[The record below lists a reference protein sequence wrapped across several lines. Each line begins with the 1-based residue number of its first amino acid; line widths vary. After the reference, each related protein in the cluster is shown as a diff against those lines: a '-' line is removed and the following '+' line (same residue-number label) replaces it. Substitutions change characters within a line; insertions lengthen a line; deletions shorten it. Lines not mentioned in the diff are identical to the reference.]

1 VNQTWSVEMF
11 VYLATAL
18 SALLLLPKSANWRL
32 RLAIGTIGMQAL
44 AQSVSQMRINHPFWQ
59 SRLGTVAG
67 TVELFGGALALT
79 TIYLLKRENVAR
91 KSTDARL
98 RLSESNERPLHAP
111 PPPSPSSL
119 RKLMDAQ
126 TAADSPMNGTQPSHP
141 KALEEQ
147 AAVGDAQANSH
158 GSYHPKRLR
167 KTRRF
172 PVSLLSRVTRLD
184 GEKIVIDCEIVDL
197 SQGGARLCS
206 AQQIPAGALLKIEF
220 RDCLFLGEVCRCE
233 EIEGIYFAGVRFEH
247 MIDLAQLARI
257 LREIGFEQRVA
268 SGSARLGTATP
279 MQSKAG

>member
-1 VNQTWSVEMF
+1 MSQTWTVEMF

-18 SALLLLPKSANWRL
+18 SALLLLPRSANWRL
-32 RLAIGTIGMQAL
+32 RLVIGTIGMQAL
-44 AQSVSQMRINHPFWQ
+44 AQCMIQMRVNHPFWQ
-59 SRLGTVAG
+59 SRLGTAAG
-67 TVELFGGALALT
+67 LVELLGGALALT
-79 TIYLLKRENVAR
+79 ALYLLKRENVER

-98 RLSESNERPLHAP
+98 RLSESNERPLHDP
-111 PPPSPSSL
+111 LPPSPSSL

-126 TAADSPMNGTQPSHP
+126 TAANTPLNGSQPSHP

-147 AAVGDAQANSH
+147 TAAGDPQANSH
-158 GSYHPKRLR
+158 GSNHPKRLR

-184 GEKIVIDCEIVDL
+184 GEKIVIDCEIVDI
-197 SQGGARLCS
+197 SQGGARLCL

-220 RDCLFLGEVCRCE
+220 RGCLFLGEVCRCE

-268 SGSARLGTATP
+268 SGSARPGMATP
-279 MQSKAG
+279 FQTKAG